1 MKVHQGIHRE
11 TKDSSRNCTLLCR
24 LSKNARLVISAALC
38 ISCCVSRGYAR
49 DPNTSSRPGRNAIGV
64 SVGVPH
70 TIALTYELGLT
81 GKLCARGHAGTA
93 VLLSSAGARIQYGSR
108 GPGLR
113 PYLFAGGVLIHATA
127 EGFGDPEG
135 TTGYVWFG
143 PGVNIRKG
151 RWTLYGEV
159 SALLGG
165 DDDSGLGDDWIFPF
179 SPAVSAGIIVGI

>member
-1 MKVHQGIHRE
+1 MKVHRGINRE
-11 TKDSSRNCTLLCR
+11 AKDSSRNCTLLCR
-24 LSKNARLVISAALC
+24 LSKNARTVISAALC
-38 ISCCVSRGYAR
+38 ISCCVSSGYAR
-49 DPNTSSRPGRNAIGV
+49 DADTSSRPGRNAVGV

-81 GKLCARGHAGTA
+81 DKLSARGHVGTV
-93 VLLSSAGARIQYGSR
+93 VLLSSAGARIQYGNR

-135 TTGYVWFG
+135 MTGYVWFG
-143 PGVNIRKG
+143 PGFNIRKG
-151 RWTLYGEV
+151 RWALYVEV

-165 DDDSGLGDDWIFPF
+165 DDDRGLGDDWIFPF
-179 SPAVSAGIIVGI
+179 SPAVSAGIIVAM